1 MERHLINLDILHML
15 SMTRKHALVVVVV
28 ISIVAADASALCHR
42 LVVLPLGYHV
52 VYPNGN

>member
-1 MERHLINLDILHML
+1 ML

-28 ISIVAADASALCHR
+28 ISIVAAAASALCHR